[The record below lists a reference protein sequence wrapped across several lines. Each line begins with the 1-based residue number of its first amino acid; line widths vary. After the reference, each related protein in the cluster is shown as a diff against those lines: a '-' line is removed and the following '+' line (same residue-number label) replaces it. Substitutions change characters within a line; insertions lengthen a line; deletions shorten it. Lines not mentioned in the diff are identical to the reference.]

1 MPVLLV
7 PPLLVRLLHV
17 TAGLLAEL
25 VAPSVC
31 AACDAPL
38 RPGSI
43 FCAPCAAS
51 LLPLSR
57 GRSAAFEYGGAL
69 ATAIGR
75 MKYEDRPDLARG
87 LGQAMIPMARDAGA
101 DVELVVPV
109 PLHPKRL
116 AERGYNQAALLA
128 AEVARALALPHRP
141 DAVRRV
147 RDTPRQASLD
157 RAARL
162 VNLQGAFSARARV
175 VQGRRLLL
183 VDDVWTTGATLE
195 SCSAALRTAGAAEVQ
210 PLVLAHKH

>member
-1 MPVLLV
+1 MPVALHLFRV
-7 PPLLVRLLHV
+7 LHV

-25 VAPSVC
+25 VAPSAC

-38 RPGSI
+38 RPGVV
-43 FCAPCAAS
+43 FCVPCAAS
-51 LLPLSR
+51 VLPFAR
-57 GRSAAFEYGGAL
+57 DGSAAFEYGGAL

-87 LGQAMIPMARDAGA
+87 LGQAMVPLAGGGAPDA
-101 DVELVVPV
+101 ELVVPV
-109 PLHPKRL
+109 PLHAKRL

-128 AEVARALALPHRP
+128 AEIARALALPHVP

-147 RDTPRQASLD
+147 RETPRQASLD

-162 VNLQGAFSARARV
+162 INLADAFAARIRAVR
-175 VQGRRLLL
+175 GRRILL

-195 SCSAALRTAGAAEVQ
+195 SCSAALRAAGAARVW
-210 PLVLAHKH
+210 PLVLARKR